1 MKSEQLALDVLKHWD
16 VTKVYD
22 PEIRKCLDEQADY
35 VYPYYSEG
43 GMKMKF
49 TVSELKKRKALQEE
63 AGEEM
68 YKEPQTVPLL
78 PRFIKEEETLSGAS
92 RGSAYHK
99 FLELLDFAKNTKQMI
114 WKQRW
119 KGLRKMDVYRGKWQ
133 NVLRQ
138 KI

>member
-1 MKSEQLALDVLKHWD
+1 MNRQIRLSVLFGRRYENE
-16 VTKVYD
+16 V
-22 PEIRKCLDEQADY
+22 
-35 VYPYYSEG
+35 
-43 GMKMKF
+43 

-99 FLELLDFAKNTKQMI
+99 FLELLDFCKRI
-114 WKQRW
+114 RS
-119 KGLRKMDVYRGKWQ
+119 R
-133 NVLRQ
+133 
-138 KI
+138 

>member
-1 MKSEQLALDVLKHWD
+1 
-16 VTKVYD
+16 
-22 PEIRKCLDEQADY
+22 
-35 VYPYYSEG
+35 
-43 GMKMKF
+43 
-49 TVSELKKRKALQEE
+49 
-63 AGEEM
+63 M